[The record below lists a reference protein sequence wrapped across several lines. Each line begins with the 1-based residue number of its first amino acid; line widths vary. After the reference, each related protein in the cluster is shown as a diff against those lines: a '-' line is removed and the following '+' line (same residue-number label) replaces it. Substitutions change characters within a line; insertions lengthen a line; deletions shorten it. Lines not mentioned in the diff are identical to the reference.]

1 MMIHPSA
8 QSGIRGV
15 PHQGAAMHV
24 RLPSLSLTALL
35 RLPR

>member
-8 QSGIRGV
+8 QSDVRAV
-15 PHQGAAMHV
+15 PHRGAAVSV